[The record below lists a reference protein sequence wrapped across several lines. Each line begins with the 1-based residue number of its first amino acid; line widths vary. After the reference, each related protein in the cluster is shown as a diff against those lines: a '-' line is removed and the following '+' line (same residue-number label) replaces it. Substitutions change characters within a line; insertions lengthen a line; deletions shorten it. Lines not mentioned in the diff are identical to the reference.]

1 MIVRDAVC
9 EGGTA
14 ADKRWRGNIGKD
26 GQASHTKL
34 MPPKFMQSLPIL
46 KEERGSDELC
56 NTNSD
61 SMIRPFLVSHNCV
74 DTIFS
79 YFFVFVF
86 STGFESTP

>member
-1 MIVRDAVC
+1 MIR
-9 EGGTA
+9 GGEEILAKMGRQVTP
-14 ADKRWRGNIGKD
+14 
-26 GQASHTKL
+26 SFL
-34 MPPKFMQSLPIL
+34 SPKFMQSLPIL

-61 SMIRPFLVSHNCV
+61 SMIRPLLVCHNCV

>member
-1 MIVRDAVC
+1 MLLIR
-9 EGGTA
+9 GGEEILAKMGRQVTP
-14 ADKRWRGNIGKD
+14 
-26 GQASHTKL
+26 SL
-34 MPPKFMQSLPIL
+34 LSPKFMQSLPIL